1 MTSAQVLEVFRKC
14 GALLHGHF
22 ILRSGLHSR
31 TFFQC
36 ALVLQD
42 PVATSELCGALVEKV
57 KVDKWVFHSVISPAM
72 GGILVGHE
80 VARHLGRRHIF
91 AEKTEGKLGIRRFEV
106 KLGEKFLVAE
116 DVITTGSAVQ
126 EVIERVKEAGGEV
139 VGVAC
144 LVDRSEKKP
153 NLGVPICS
161 LLSLPVETFSA
172 NSVPEDLQKIPAIK
186 PGSR

>member
-1 MTSAQVLEVFRKC
+1 MTSNQVLEVFRRC

-31 TFFQC
+31 AFFQC

-42 PVATSELCGALVEKV
+42 PVATSELCGALVEKL
-57 KVDKWVFHSVISPAM
+57 KIEKWVFHSVISPAM

-91 AEKTEGKLGIRRFEV
+91 AEKVEGQLRIRRFEV
-106 KLGEKFLVAE
+106 KPGERFLVAE
-116 DVITTGSAVQ
+116 DVITTGSAVR
-126 EVIERVKEAGGEV
+126 EVIERVQEAGGKV
-139 VGVAC
+139 IGVAC
-144 LVDRSEKKP
+144 LVDRSETKP
-153 NLGVPICS
+153 DFGVPMCS
-161 LLSLPVETFSA
+161 LLSVPVETFSPNA
-172 NSVPEDLQKIPAIK
+172 IPSDLKNIPAVK

>member
-1 MTSAQVLEVFRKC
+1 MRRPFARALYFTVGAAQSDFFSVCPCFA
-14 GALLHGHF
+14 G
-22 ILRSGLHSR
+22 SGSDVGVMWS
-31 TFFQC
+31 F
-36 ALVLQD
+36 
-42 PVATSELCGALVEKV
+42 GGKV
-57 KVDKWVFHSVISPAM
+57 KVDKWIFHSVISPAM

-106 KLGEKFLVAE
+106 KPGEKFLVAE

-144 LVDRSEKKP
+144 LVDRSETKP
-153 NLGVPICS
+153 KLGVPICS

-172 NSVPEDLQKIPAIK
+172 NSIPEDLQKIPAIK

>member
-1 MTSAQVLEVFRKC
+1 MTSDQVLEVFRRC

-42 PVATSELCGALVEKV
+42 PVATSELCGSLVEKL
-57 KVDKWVFHSVISPAM
+57 KIEKWVFHSVISPAM

-80 VARHLGRRHIF
+80 VARHMGRRHIF
-91 AEKTEGKLGIRRFEV
+91 AEKVEGQLKIRRFVV
-106 KLGEKFLVAE
+106 KPGEKFLVAE
-116 DVITTGSAVQ
+116 DVITTGSAVR

-144 LVDRSEKKP
+144 LVNRSESKP
-153 NLGVPICS
+153 ELGAPMSS
-161 LLSLPVETFSA
+161 LLTLPVETFSP
-172 NSVPEDLQKIPAIK
+172 SGIPADLKNVPAVK

>member
-1 MTSAQVLEVFRKC
+1 
-14 GALLHGHF
+14 
-22 ILRSGLHSR
+22 
-31 TFFQC
+31 
-36 ALVLQD
+36 
-42 PVATSELCGALVEKV
+42 VEKV

-91 AEKTEGKLGIRRFEV
+91 AEKTEGKLNIRRFEV
-106 KLGEKFLVAE
+106 KPGEKFLVAE

-126 EVIERVKEAGGEV
+126 EVIERVKEAGGEA

-144 LVDRSEKKP
+144 LVDRSETKP
-153 NLGVPICS
+153 KLGVPICS

-172 NSVPEDLQKIPAIK
+172 NSIPEDLQKIPAIK

>member
-1 MTSAQVLEVFRKC
+1 M
-14 GALLHGHF
+14 
-22 ILRSGLHSR
+22 
-31 TFFQC
+31 
-36 ALVLQD
+36 
-42 PVATSELCGALVEKV
+42 

-106 KLGEKFLVAE
+106 KPGEKFLVAE

-144 LVDRSEKKP
+144 LVDRSETKP
-153 NLGVPICS
+153 KLGVPICS
-161 LLSLPVETFSA
+161 LCLFRWRHFRRTRFLRICRKYPRSSPAVGRPFPAWPFEVSA
-172 NSVPEDLQKIPAIK
+172 FQWWGESIQ
-186 PGSR
+186 

>member
-1 MTSAQVLEVFRKC
+1 MTQEQVLEVFRKC

-22 ILRSGLHSR
+22 VLRSGRHSR

-36 ALVLQD
+36 ALVLQE

-57 KVDKWVFHSVISPAM
+57 KIERWSFHSVISPAM

-91 AEKTEGKLGIRRFEV
+91 AEKDEGKLKIRRFEV
-106 KLGEKFLVAE
+106 KPGERFLVAE
-116 DVITTGSAVQ
+116 DVITTGSAVR
-126 EVIERVKEAGGEV
+126 EVMQLVQAVGGEV
-139 VGVAC
+139 AGVAC
-144 LVDRSEKKP
+144 LVDRSEKSP
-153 NLGVPICS
+153 DFGVPMCS
-161 LLSLPVETFSA
+161 LLKLPVETFA
-172 NSVPEDLQKIPAIK
+172 PTEIPADLQKVPAVK

>member
-1 MTSAQVLEVFRKC
+1 
-14 GALLHGHF
+14 
-22 ILRSGLHSR
+22 
-31 TFFQC
+31 
-36 ALVLQD
+36 
-42 PVATSELCGALVEKV
+42 
-57 KVDKWVFHSVISPAM
+57 M

-91 AEKTEGKLGIRRFEV
+91 AEKIEGQLKIRRFEV
-106 KLGEKFLVAE
+106 KPGEKFLVAE
-116 DVITTGSAVQ
+116 DVITTGSAVR

-144 LVDRSEKKP
+144 LVNRSEKIP
-153 NLGVPICS
+153 DLGVPICS

-172 NSVPEDLQKIPAIK
+172 SSIPSDLQNIPSVK

>member
-1 MTSAQVLEVFRKC
+1 MTAAQVLEVFRRC

-22 ILRSGLHSR
+22 VLRSGRHSR

-42 PVATSELCGALVEKV
+42 PVATAELCGALVGKIKV
-57 KVDKWVFHSVISPAM
+57 EQWVFHSVISPAM

-91 AEKTEGKLGIRRFEV
+91 AEKESGKLQSRRCEV
-106 KLGEKFLVAE
+106 KPGERFLVAE
-116 DVITTGSAVQ
+116 DVITTGGAVR
-126 EVIERVKEAGGEV
+126 EVISLVQEAGGV
-139 VGVAC
+139 VAGVAC
-144 LVDRSEKKP
+144 LVDRSTQTPE
-153 NLGVPICS
+153 LGAPLCA
-161 LLSLPVETFSA
+161 LFGMPVETFSA
-172 NSVPEDLQKIPAIK
+172 SEIPVDLKSIPAVK

>member
-1 MTSAQVLEVFRKC
+1 MTADQVLEVFRRS

-42 PVATSELCGALVEKV
+42 PLATCELCGALVEKV

-91 AEKTEGKLGIRRFEV
+91 AEKVEGQLRIRRFDV
-106 KLGEKFLVAE
+106 KPGERFLVVE
-116 DVITTGSAVQ
+116 DVITTGSAVR
-126 EVIERVKEAGGEV
+126 EVIQRVKEAGGEV
-139 VGVAC
+139 AGVAC
-144 LVDRSEKKP
+144 LVNRSETKP
-153 NLGVPICS
+153 ELGVPMCS

-172 NSVPEDLQKIPAIK
+172 SSIPEDLQKIPTVK

>member
-1 MTSAQVLEVFRKC
+1 MTQEQVLEVFRQC

-22 ILRSGLHSR
+22 VLRSGRHSR

-42 PVATSELCGALVEKV
+42 PVATSELCGALVEKI
-57 KVDKWVFHSVISPAM
+57 KVERWSFHSVISPAM

-80 VARHLGRRHIF
+80 VGRHLGRRHIF
-91 AEKTEGKLGIRRFEV
+91 AEKEEGKLKIRRFEV
-106 KLGEKFLVAE
+106 KPGERFLVAE
-116 DVITTGSAVQ
+116 DVITTGSAVK
-126 EVIERVKEAGGEV
+126 EVVALVRAAGGEV

-144 LVDRSEKKP
+144 LVDRSEKSP
-153 NLGVPICS
+153 DFSVPMCS
-161 LLSLPVETFSA
+161 LLKLPVETFASTA
-172 NSVPEDLQKIPAIK
+172 LPPDLENVPAVK

>member
-36 ALVLQD
+36 A
-42 PVATSELCGALVEKV
+42 ELCGALVEKV
-57 KVDKWVFHSVISPAM
+57 KVDQWVFHSVISPAM

-80 VARHLGRRHIF
+80 VARHLCRRHIF

-106 KLGEKFLVAE
+106 KPGEKFLVAE
-116 DVITTGSAVQ
+116 DVITTGSAVL

-144 LVDRSEKKP
+144 LVDRSVTKP
-153 NLGVPICS
+153 KLGVPICS

-172 NSVPEDLQKIPAIK
+172 GAIPEDLQKIPAIK

>member
-57 KVDKWVFHSVISPAM
+57 KVDQWVFHSVISPAM

-106 KLGEKFLVAE
+106 KPGEKFLVAE

-126 EVIERVKEAGGEV
+126 EVMERVKEAGGEV
-139 VGVAC
+139 VGAAC

-153 NLGVPICS
+153 KLGVSICS

-172 NSVPEDLQKIPAIK
+172 NSIPEDLQKIPAIK

>member
-1 MTSAQVLEVFRKC
+1 MTADQVLEVFRKC

-22 ILRSGLHSR
+22 VLRSGRHSR

-57 KVDKWVFHSVISPAM
+57 KIERWSFHSVISPAM

-91 AEKTEGKLGIRRFEV
+91 AEKDEGKLKIRRFEV
-106 KLGEKFLVAE
+106 KPGERFLVAE
-116 DVITTGSAVQ
+116 DVITTGSAVR
-126 EVIERVKEAGGEV
+126 EVMALVRAAGGEV

-144 LVDRSEKKP
+144 LVDRSEKSP
-153 NLGVPICS
+153 DFGAPMCS
-161 LLSLPVETFSA
+161 LLKLPVETFA
-172 NSVPEDLQKIPAIK
+172 PTDLPADLQKVAAVK

>member
-1 MTSAQVLEVFRKC
+1 MTADQVVEVFRRC

-22 ILRSGLHSR
+22 VLRSGLHSR
-31 TFFQC
+31 TYFQC

-42 PVATSELCGALVEKV
+42 PVATSELCGAMVEKL
-57 KVDKWVFHSVISPAM
+57 KIEKWVFHSVISPAM

-91 AEKTEGKLGIRRFEV
+91 AEKADGQLRIRRFAV
-106 KLGEKFLVAE
+106 KPGEKFLVAE
-116 DVITTGSAVQ
+116 DVITTGGAVR
-126 EVIERVKEAGGEV
+126 EVMDRVREAGGEV

-144 LVDRSEKKP
+144 LVNRSESKP
-153 NLGVPICS
+153 ELGAPLCS
-161 LLSLPVETFSA
+161 LLSLPVETFSPA
-172 NSVPEDLQKIPAIK
+172 SIPDDLRSIPAVK